1 MKILILAGGGGTRL
15 WPLSRKDNPKQFHAL
30 VGNKSLL
37 QMTYERMKK
46 ISGTTRND
54 IFISTNTTFSSKVK
68 KQISLPKNHI
78 ILEPAKRDN
87 AAAIGLAAL
96 SILKQCGDP
105 TEVVG
110 MFPSDHL
117 IQNTTAFSHAIAL
130 ASQVAR
136 EHKGSLVTLGIRPT
150 YPETGFGYIEMSN
163 EIIASH
169 PQKKMDAYRVLSFKE
184 KPDQKTAEQLVN
196 SFRFLWNSGIYFF
209 RLDTILDLYKRHLP
223 KIYAQL
229 MLIEKYLGTKGE
241 KAMLQKIYPSLEA
254 TSIDYGISEKTKDV
268 FVVPVDNLEWSDV
281 GHFKSLW
288 NVLPKDKNGNVI
300 EGKKV
305 ILHHTKNSLMYSHSR
320 MVVCLGLDNTIVVD
334 TGDTILITTKEESQN
349 IKELL
354 KRMESEGYQKLL

>member
-15 WPLSRKDNPKQFHAL
+15 WPLSRKDNPKQFHVL
-30 VGNKSLL
+30 IGHKSLL

-46 ISGTTRND
+46 ISGITQND
-54 IFISTNTTFSSKVK
+54 IFISTNTIFRSKVQ
-68 KQISLPKNHI
+68 KQIVLPKNHI

-209 RLDTILDLYKRHLP
+209 RLDSILDLYHKHLP
-223 KIYAQL
+223 KMYAQL
-229 MLIEKYLGTKGE
+229 MLIAKYLGTQRE
-241 KAMLQKIYPSLEA
+241 KAILQKIYPSLKA
-254 TSIDYGISEKTKDV
+254 TSIVYGISEKTKDV
-268 FVVPVDNLEWSDV
+268 FVVPVDNLKWSDV
-281 GHFKSLW
+281 GHFQSLW
-288 NVLPKDKNGNVI
+288 NVLPKDNHGNVI

-305 ILHHTKNSLMYSHSR
+305 ILHHTKNSLVYSHNR
-320 MVVCLGLDNTIVVD
+320 MVVCLGLDHAIVVD
-334 TGDTILITTKEESQN
+334 TGDIILMTTKEESKN

-354 KRMESEGYQKLL
+354 QRMESEGYEKLL